1 MEELQQLETMSQNFQ
16 QALLGM
22 KTQTENVHSD
32 MSGSMSQSAESLE
45 NYFASMDRGLR
56 SLNEVLEK
64 LGEKNVVIQ
73 VEQIEQAERKRGWFW

>member
-1 MEELQQLETMSQNFQ
+1 
-16 QALLGM
+16 M